1 MKTERFDFKLPDEL
15 IAQAPSNKRDQSRLM
30 VCDPVKNSIQDKKFH
45 DIIDLLDDQSVL
57 VLNNTKVINA
67 RLKGTKKTGAAI
79 EVFLLEE
86 LETNSWKC
94 LVKPTKRINE
104 GDIIEFT
111 TQLKGE
117 IIKKGRFCKIKFLA
131 EKNVID
137 FINEVGEP
145 PLPQYIKC
153 SNPKQ
158 FEERYQT
165 VFAKNVGSV
174 AAPTAGLHFT
184 DELIAKLQYKGVQI
198 EYVTLHVGYGT
209 FKGIETT
216 TIDEHQMHKEMY
228 YIDQDVADRLNKLKK
243 DGKNII
249 SVGTTSART
258 LESAAENNII
268 KAGSGSSTLFIKPGY
283 SFQFIDALITN
294 FHLPKSS
301 LFVLVST
308 IAGVEFM
315 SKAYK
320 EAIKNK
326 YRFYSFGDAMFIT
339 RRQ

>member
-1 MKTERFDFKLPDEL
+1 
-15 IAQAPSNKRDQSRLM
+15 
-30 VCDPVKNSIQDKKFH
+30 
-45 DIIDLLDDQSVL
+45 
-57 VLNNTKVINA
+57 
-67 RLKGTKKTGAAI
+67 
-79 EVFLLEE
+79 
-86 LETNSWKC
+86 
-94 LVKPTKRINE
+94 
-104 GDIIEFT
+104 
-111 TQLKGE
+111 
-117 IIKKGRFCKIKFLA
+117 
-131 EKNVID
+131 
-137 FINEVGEP
+137 
-145 PLPQYIKC
+145 
-153 SNPKQ
+153 
-158 FEERYQT
+158 
-165 VFAKNVGSV
+165 
-174 AAPTAGLHFT
+174 
-184 DELIAKLQYKGVQI
+184 
-198 EYVTLHVGYGT
+198 
-209 FKGIETT
+209 
-216 TIDEHQMHKEMY
+216 MHKEMY